1 MFICDDSYA
10 KINVILNIYIEEW
23 KQITLIIWD
32 AFIGLTLYK
41 LLVHVYLWSYF
52 FFISYLFL

>member
-41 LLVHVYLWSYF
+41 LLVHVYLWS
-52 FFISYLFL
+52 